1 MSDTKNLDAK
11 LEVLHLTEDDILLV
25 KMDTD
30 SYCPK
35 ELQEIAKFFKEHVKD
50 HNVIFVH
57 KDIDVSV
64 QNKESCIAELQ
75 AIIDRLRGD
84 EH

>member
-1 MSDTKNLDAK
+1 MSDTKNLDAN
-11 LEVLHLTEDDILLV
+11 LEVLHLTENDILLV
-25 KMDTD
+25 KIDTD

-50 HNVIFVH
+50 HDVIFVS
-57 KDIDVSV
+57 KDVDVSTK
-64 QNKESCIAELQ
+64 NKESCIAELQ

-84 EH
+84 GH